1 MARPTAG
8 PGRSTSP
15 PRPSEGQGKP
25 LCGRRV
31 GPLLFWDLV
40 ALFCWQRVTGTQGL
54 FVWDGGVFCAPTQA
68 LFHTHLF
75 LFPAPGFFFFLQKK
89 RERWPSGPRMDCQ
102 PLYDPMPNSER
113 CSENTQEHPEK
124 SRLRTPAPP
133 LLRFLVVFRG
143 KCCAFF
149 SGVVFREIP
158 LIVLFFYRVLLFLG
172 FFVRRVF

>member
-54 FVWDGGVFCAPTQA
+54 LSGMGAFFVPPHRPFFTRTFFV
-68 LFHTHLF
+68 
-75 LFPAPGFFFFLQKK
+75 PAPGFFFFWAFGACALRGEQDAILEHAWNDEF
-89 RERWPSGPRMDCQ
+89 RELPRI
-102 PLYDPMPNSER
+102 PR
-113 CSENTQEHPEK
+113 
-124 SRLRTPAPP
+124 RTP
-133 LLRFLVVFRG
+133 
-143 KCCAFF
+143 
-149 SGVVFREIP
+149 
-158 LIVLFFYRVLLFLG
+158 
-172 FFVRRVF
+172 

>member
-54 FVWDGGVFCAPTQA
+54 FVWDGGRFLCPHAGPFSHA
-68 LFHTHLF
+68 LVSVSRPRL
-75 LFPAPGFFFFLQKK
+75 FFFK
-89 RERWPSGPRMDCQ
+89 ERDGPRGPAWIASRYTIQCRIQ
-102 PLYDPMPNSER
+102 NAAPRIPR
-113 CSENTQEHPEK
+113 NT
-124 SRLRTPAPP
+124 LRNPGYVRPPP
-133 LLRFLVVFRG
+133 LSCVFW
-143 KCCAFF
+143 
-149 SGVVFREIP
+149 
-158 LIVLFFYRVLLFLG
+158 
-172 FFVRRVF
+172 